1 MVQGAGKKTVK
12 ISTSD
17 RTHARERTR
26 EEHSRREQ
34 HEEQPASD
42 PQSHTVRKAR
52 PSVAPGKKTPGV
64 AGYGTRRRTRAHG
77 SHRRTSQ
84 AAGTVVFDI
93 LEYLKTYGYRL
104 QRATVFCRTCDG
116 FLSHVRQ
123 ILGARATDFGRTSD
137 RFSAHVRQI
146 FVARAARVR
155 VSLLE
160 TSESLLEPTLPTT
173 QFKFIHNTPT
183 RKR

>member
-1 MVQGAGKKTVK
+1 MVQGAGKKT
-12 ISTSD
+12 
-17 RTHARERTR
+17 
-26 EEHSRREQ
+26 
-34 HEEQPASD
+34 
-42 PQSHTVRKAR
+42 
-52 PSVAPGKKTPGV
+52 PGV
-64 AGYGTRRRTRAHG
+64 AGHTRDTQAHQGTRITPTNL
-77 SHRRTSQ
+77 TSRGYCSVRYFRVLEDVRVQ
-84 AAGTVVFDI
+84 ARD
-93 LEYLKTYGYRL
+93 L

-160 TSESLLEPTLPTT
+160 TTLRN
-173 QFKFIHNTPT
+173 Q
-183 RKR
+183 